1 MQDGKTIR
9 IWFIRYK
16 VEQCFIIHIHYNSSI
31 KDGRFKVKETKSL
44 TVKEIKKASNQF
56 RGEFETRDSCLFMLA
71 LSTGGHLSE
80 LLALTIGDVYKGG
93 RPVDD
98 LQFTKDIVKGGNLPR
113 AVPVNGNGTKA
124 IQSLVNWHINRYGN
138 ADTQR
143 PLFPSRNNGGKV
155 AMTPKRG
162 QKVIKDAFI
171 AAGVKGQ
178 LETHSLRKSYAR
190 RTYDAT
196 GDLAIV
202 NKTLGH
208 QDIKKTE
215 AYIRV
220 NDERGRRAMEA
231 IEINRSKKDILLSS
245 LSKKSLKELL
255 IILFKWAPPVIGVI
269 LHLIG

>member
-1 MQDGKTIR
+1 M
-9 IWFIRYK
+9 
-16 VEQCFIIHIHYNSSI
+16 
-31 KDGRFKVKETKSL
+31 KETKSP
-44 TVKEIKKASNQF
+44 TIKEIKKASKQF
-56 RGEFETRDSCLFMLA
+56 KGEFEVRDRGLFMLA
-71 LSTGGHLSE
+71 LSTGGHPSE
-80 LLALTIGDVYKGG
+80 LLALNIGDVYKGG

-98 LQFTKDIVKGGNLPR
+98 LQFTKDSVKGGNLPR
-113 AVPVNGNGTKA
+113 AVPVNQDGTKA
-124 IQSLVNWHINRYGN
+124 IHALVNWHNDRYGN
-138 ADTQR
+138 IDTQR

-178 LETHSLRKSYAR
+178 LERHSLRKFFAR
-190 RTYDAT
+190 RMYDAT

-202 NKTLGH
+202 SKMLGH
-208 QDIKKTE
+208 RDINTTE

-220 NDERGRRAMEA
+220 NDERERRATEA

-255 IILFKWAPPVIGVI
+255 IILFKWAPSVIRYLLG
-269 LHLIG
+269 